1 MTMAQ
6 RKKTKKIV
14 LTIVMLILALIY
26 IYPVFLMVINSVK
39 PFGEVIMDVIALPS
53 KIEWSNY
60 TYVMDKMQYGKLFLN
75 NVIITVI
82 GIVGIIVFSSM
93 SAYIISRKK
102 NKYTRFAQFM
112 ITTPMLIPFQTIMI
126 TLLKVM
132 NVVNLSGSKV
142 GLGIQYWGFGI
153 PMAAFI
159 YGNFMSTI
167 PKELD
172 ESAFIDGAGTF
183 RTYRSIIFPLLKS
196 VTFTVIVIDVMW
208 IWNDFLLPLLMVN
221 SSNETKTL
229 VLSAYTFVGQFNT
242 QWHYAMA
249 AMVLAVLPSII
260 IFIFLQKY
268 ICQILHQTSHG
279 LSSLLTSSFRYIL
292 PVTYLQNLR
301 NPHHIFLTGHLFSVL
316 LLYLP

>member
-82 GIVGIIVFSSM
+82 GIVGIIIFSSM
-93 SAYIISRKK
+93 SAYIISRKQ

-268 ICQILHQTSHG
+268 IVEG
-279 LSSLLTSSFRYIL
+279 
-292 PVTYLQNLR
+292 VVA
-301 NPHHIFLTGHLFSVL
+301 GAVKG
-316 LLYLP
+316 